1 MKSIVLGLDVL
12 VAVVDGDNYVGSHT
26 VHTRVKGVDVAF
38 NLRDHRRLRFLPT
51 AGGVFSADT
60 VNAVVRVLSI
70 GLVDATDL

>member
-38 NLRDHRRLRFLPT
+38 NLRDHRHLRFLPT
-51 AGGVFSADT
+51 AGGVFPTDA
-60 VNAVVRVLSI
+60 VNAVVRVLAI
-70 GLVDATDL
+70 GLVVSADM